1 MSRSRTAQTCSSGRL
16 RPDDESL
23 YGPFFQRVTDQD
35 LRLRFFAPVKD
46 FGHAFVA
53 RFTQIDYARAMAFV
67 ALEQSSGEMLG
78 VVRLHSN
85 ANYEVAEYAVLV
97 RSDLKGRGLGWLLMQ
112 QIIDYARAE
121 HLQTIEGQVLRENAT
136 MLSMC
141 SKLGFKITP
150 DPNDADLHLVRL
162 SVAN

>member
-1 MSRSRTAQTCSSGRL
+1 
-16 RPDDESL
+16 
-23 YGPFFQRVTDQD
+23 

>member
-1 MSRSRTAQTCSSGRL
+1 M
-16 RPDDESL
+16 
-23 YGPFFQRVTDQD
+23 
-35 LRLRFFAPVKD
+35 
-46 FGHAFVA
+46 
-53 RFTQIDYARAMAFV
+53 
-67 ALEQSSGEMLG
+67 
-78 VVRLHSN
+78 VRLHSN